1 VAQAAVPSAVGLG
14 ATRALQG
21 AFSAA
26 VVPAAYSLLADL
38 FAAKDFASANS
49 KFTTGIYV
57 GGAVASLST
66 LVDEQVCNS
75 SSMQYFDV
83 EPTKVSCMARTE
95 K

>member
-1 VAQAAVPSAVGLG
+1 MQGISLVAQAAVPSAVGLG

-66 LVDEQVCNS
+66 LVDEQVQSRQSVCS
-75 SSMQYFDV
+75 SYLWF
-83 EPTKVSCMARTE
+83 
-95 K
+95 